1 MRLLIVI
8 SFLFIHASV
17 FAQVTQLSASVD
29 RNTALIDESIE
40 FTLVATGSANRG
52 DVDFSILQAD
62 FNVSRPSFSQSTQI
76 INGSMTR
83 TVSWSVRLFPLKT
96 GSIEIPA
103 FTLGGQ
109 RSRPFTVEVLP
120 ASATN
125 LDEPRDYY
133 LTAEVDQN
141 KIYLQ
146 QQLIYTIKIYLSG
159 DIQRGS
165 LALPQLEGAII
176 EQIGEDEDFEEINN
190 GIRYRVIK
198 REIAVIPQSSG
209 TFTIKG
215 PIFEADVLT
224 NSRRSFANF
233 GRTKTISRRAPDLEI
248 EVQPIPDNY
257 AFTWLPS
264 EMVEVS
270 EEWQGDSQQ
279 LVVGE
284 PITRTIT
291 LTALGLTKEQLPII
305 EPLYHPSFKIYPE
318 QAVLNT
324 LEHRNSLVAQGV
336 FNTAIIPSESGSF
349 VLPEV
354 RIPWFNVTNG
364 KTEFSIIPARSVEVV
379 PRAASTN
386 PPVNETQPLSDK
398 LSEEPSA
405 DMPANSEIGQTAE
418 NNWLVIALI
427 GSNLLTLILLL
438 ILWKSKRSVGN
449 PHSQE
454 RVYSKVQNVN
464 NEEAAFKALK
474 QYLEQGK
481 SEKIADLLD
490 TWLSV
495 LLKQQHF
502 SVSSSLAGFDDG
514 QALGFYNQV
523 LASQYS
529 DKAWDINYSGFINAL
544 EKFRDSA
551 KANKSNPALEALY

>member
-1 MRLLIVI
+1 ML
-8 SFLFIHASV
+8 HASV
-17 FAQVTQLSASVD
+17 LAQVTQLSASVD

-40 FTLVATGSANRG
+40 FTLVATGSASRG
-52 DVDFSILQAD
+52 DVDFSVLQAD

-96 GSIEIPA
+96 GRKDIPA

-109 RSRPFTVEVLP
+109 QSRPFSVNILP

-125 LDEPRDYY
+125 VDEPRDYY
-133 LTAEVDQN
+133 LTAEVN
-141 KIYLQ
+141 KDTLYLQ
-146 QQLIYTIKIYLSG
+146 QQLLYTIKIYLSG

-176 EQIGEDEDFEEINN
+176 EQIGEDEDYEEISN
-190 GIRYRVIK
+190 GIRYRVIQ

-233 GRTKTISRRAPDLEI
+233 GRTKTISRRAPDVEI
-248 EVQPIPDNY
+248 EVLPIPESY

-264 EMVEVS
+264 EMVELT
-270 EEWQGDSQQ
+270 EEWQGDAQQ
-279 LVVGE
+279 LIAGE

-291 LTALGLTKEQLPII
+291 LTALGLTKEQLPNI
-305 EPLYHPSFKIYPE
+305 EPLYHPSFKVYPE

-324 LEHRNSLVAQGV
+324 AEHRNSLVAQGV

-354 RIPWFNVTNG
+354 KIPWFNVSTG
-364 KTEFSIIPARSVEVV
+364 KTEFSIIPARSVEVLA
-379 PRAASTN
+379 RSATTK
-386 PPVNETQPLSDK
+386 PPINQTQQLIEELNTEPTIDIPETQANEGLSLRNPL
-398 LSEEPSA
+398 
-405 DMPANSEIGQTAE
+405 I
-418 NNWLVIALI
+418 I
-427 GSNLLTLILLL
+427 TLICTNILSLVL
-438 ILWKSKRSVGN
+438 ILMMWKSKRNKNTAHSTGN
-449 PHSQE
+449 NFTVS
-454 RVYSKVQNVN
+454 NVTQ
-464 NEEAAFKALK
+464 NEENAFKELK
-474 QYLEQGK
+474 QYIEQGK
-481 SEKIADLLD
+481 SENLNKLLND
-490 TWLSV
+490 WLSV

-502 SVSSSLAGFDDG
+502 SVSNSLAAFNNG

-544 EKFRDSA
+544 EQFRIT
-551 KANKSNPALEALY
+551 ALEKQNGSALESLY